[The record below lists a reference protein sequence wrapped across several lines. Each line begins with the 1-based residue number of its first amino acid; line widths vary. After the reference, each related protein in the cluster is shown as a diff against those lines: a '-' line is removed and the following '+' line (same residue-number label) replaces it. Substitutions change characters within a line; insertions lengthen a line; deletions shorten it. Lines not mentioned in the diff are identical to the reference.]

1 MHQYPMRVYADTSVF
16 GGCFDSEFQDM
27 SLKLV
32 EEAKRGR
39 FRLVLSP
46 TTLRELARAPGR
58 VRTFVTALPD
68 SAVEVLAASEEAESL
83 REAYIAAGVLGRGSK
98 ADAEHIAYA
107 SIGEVDLIVSW
118 NFKHIV
124 HFEKIRGFH
133 AVNMLRGYAQV
144 PIHSPPEVIET

>member
-16 GGCFDSEFQDM
+16 GGCFDSEFQGM
-27 SLKLV
+27 SLKLI

-46 TTLRELARAPGR
+46 TTLRELARAPER
-58 VRTFVTALPD
+58 VRTFVTALAQ

-107 SIGEVDLIVSW
+107 SIGEVDLIVSG

-144 PIHSPPEVIET
+144 PIHSPPEVVET

>member
-27 SLKLV
+27 SCKLI

-46 TTLRELARAPGR
+46 TTLRELARAPER
-58 VRTFVTALPD
+58 VRTFVTALPQ

-83 REAYIAAGVLGRGSK
+83 REAYLTAGVLGRGSK

-107 SIGEVDLIVSW
+107 SISEVDLIASW

-124 HFEKIRGFH
+124 HFEEIRGSH

-144 PIHSPPEVIET
+144 PIHSPPEVVET